1 MQEFDVA
8 AIIVHAVLRGLE
20 VCFCFQ
26 EVFDEG
32 TLAGF
37 IVLVVHSRGYR
48 LSCKRFCVW
57 FDEVCGEGRRRRG
70 RLHSD

>member
-37 IVLVVHSRGYR
+37 IVLVVQRRSYR
-48 LSCKRFCVW
+48 LSF
-57 FDEVCGEGRRRRG
+57 
-70 RLHSD
+70 